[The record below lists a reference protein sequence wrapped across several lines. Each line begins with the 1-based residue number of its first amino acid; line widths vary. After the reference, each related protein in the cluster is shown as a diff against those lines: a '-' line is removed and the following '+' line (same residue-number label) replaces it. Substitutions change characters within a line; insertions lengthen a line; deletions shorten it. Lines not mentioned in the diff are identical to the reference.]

1 MGCRDMR
8 CVMYRSGSSNMH
20 YQTTA
25 FVSVIVENHPV
36 GNMVMPRITIYE
48 NDSYFQ
54 AKYSAKKINAMFCL
68 ITP

>member
-1 MGCRDMR
+1 MGHKDMR
-8 CVMYRSGSSNMH
+8 CIMHRSGGSNMH

-36 GNMVMPRITIYE
+36 GDSVMPRITIYE

-54 AKYSAKKINAMFCL
+54 GKYSAKKSMPCFAS
-68 ITP
+68 